1 MATILTF
8 TEARDGKLRRAS
20 LEALSEARRLA
31 DALGGASVT
40 TVLIGSPVEP
50 LTGELAGYGA
60 DVIYLFDDPALKA
73 YATETYARALAQVVT
88 DKKPTA
94 VLMAATATGT
104 DLAPRLAAKVGG
116 GLVSGAGLVSDC
128 VALSVKDGRL
138 QARRPMYAGKAYAT
152 VVWEGEPQMATLRPN
167 VFPLGKTDAG
177 RKAEVVKAKVDATSR
192 ARVTAVHATAA
203 GGKVELGE
211 AQVIVSG
218 GRGLKGPENFHLV
231 TSLGEA
237 FGAAV
242 GASRAVVDAGWVD
255 HQLQV
260 GQTGKTVSP
269 SLYIACGISGAI
281 QHLAGMSSSK
291 YIVAINKDAD
301 APIFKVANY
310 GIVGDVFEVV
320 PKLTAAAKAYF
331 ASKG

>member
-1 MATILTF
+1 MAIFLTF
-8 TEARDGKLRRAS
+8 AEARDGKLRRPS
-20 LEALSEARRLA
+20 LEALSEGRRLA
-31 DALGGASVT
+31 EALGGASVMA
-40 TVLIGSPVEP
+40 VLVGSGVAG
-50 LTGELAGYGA
+50 LADELAAYGA
-60 DVIYLFDDPALKA
+60 DQIYLFDDPALKA
-73 YATETYARALAQVVT
+73 YATESYARAVAQVIAQV
-88 DKKPTA
+88 KPSV
-94 VLMAATATGT
+94 VLIPFTSTGK
-104 DLAPRLAAKVGG
+104 DLAPRVAAKV
-116 GLVSGAGLVSDC
+116 GAGLVSDC
-128 VALSVKDGRL
+128 VALSVKGGRL
-138 QARRPMYAGKAYAT
+138 QACRPMYAGKAYAT

-167 VFPLGKTDAG
+167 VFALGKADAG
-177 RKAEVVKAKVDATSR
+177 RKAEVIQGKADTSARAKV
-192 ARVTAVHATAA
+192 TAMHATAV
-203 GGKVELGE
+203 GKVELGE
-211 AQVIVSG
+211 AQTIVSG
-218 GRGLKGPENFHLV
+218 GRGLKGPEHFHLV

-269 SLYIACGISGAI
+269 TLYIACGISGAI

-310 GIVGDVFEVV
+310 GIVGDVFEIV